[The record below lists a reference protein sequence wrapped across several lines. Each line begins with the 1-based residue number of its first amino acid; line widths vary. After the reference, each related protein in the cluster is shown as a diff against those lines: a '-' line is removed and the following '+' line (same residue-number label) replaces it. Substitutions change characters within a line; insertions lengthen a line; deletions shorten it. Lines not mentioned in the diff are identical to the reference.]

1 MRHFKK
7 LTRTQRNLL
16 IKAGYRGDLHNLYYL
31 TDKGKDL
38 QFVTSEGK
46 KLLYNKEL
54 KEVRE
59 E

>member
-1 MRHFKK
+1 LRHFKK

-16 IKAGYRGDLHNLYYL
+16 IDAGYREDLHNLYYVM
-31 TDKGKDL
+31 DEGKDL